1 MRKNN
6 ILLVVVDE
14 LGEEA
19 VKGFRIPE
27 AETLTRLEIEAFKS
41 ALLTRVYISEEIQG
55 YYWEELF
62 ECRDDIEEKER
73 KFGEAYDH
81 YLDKYE
87 DEDEAMQAATYD
99 IYGYSL

>member
-27 AETLTRLEIEAFKS
+27 AETLTRLEVEAFKS
-41 ALLTRVYISEEIQG
+41 AFLTRVYISEEIQD

-73 KFGEAYDH
+73 KFGEAYDY

>member
-1 MRKNN
+1 MKRNN

-27 AETLTRLEIEAFKS
+27 VETLSRLFKS

-55 YYWEELF
+55 YYQEELF
-62 ECRDDIEEKER
+62 ECRDDIEENDR
-73 KFGEAYDH
+73 KFGEAYDR
-81 YLDKYE
+81 
-87 DEDEAMQAATYD
+87 
-99 IYGYSL
+99 SNV

>member
-1 MRKNN
+1 MKRNN
-6 ILLVVVDE
+6 LILVVVDE
-14 LGEEA
+14 LGEES
-19 VKGFRIPE
+19 VKGFHIPE
-27 AETLTRLEIEAFKS
+27 PEILTRLEIEVFKS
-41 ALLTRVYISEEIQG
+41 AILTRVCIYEECQG

-73 KFGEAYDH
+73 KFGEAYDR

-87 DEDEAMQAATYD
+87 DEDESMQAAMYD